1 MAAQIDQDRTQLHMS
16 IAEEIKDRLD
26 IVDVV
31 SDYVPLR
38 KAGRVYKALCP
49 FHQEKTPSFVVFP
62 ESGTW
67 RCFGACGTGGDLFS
81 FVMKREN
88 LDFREALELLA
99 PKAGVSLAPP
109 DLATSE
115 RHQYLDKL
123 RELNQAAALYFH
135 SQLQSSPAGAEAR
148 DYLERRGLDSATID
162 KFQMGYAPDSWDSL
176 LNYLRHTERGYTQE
190 DILAAGL
197 IIEKEYEE
205 SGRVSHYDRFR
216 QRVMVPIRDI
226 RGQVVGF
233 GARALAADQ
242 QPKYLNT
249 PQTPLFDKSSIL
261 FGLDAARQSIRARDK
276 AIIVEGYMDVLAC
289 HQFGEGN
296 VVASMGTALTEQQL
310 KQLRRYTDTIVLAL
324 DADTAG
330 QAATLRGISQARES
344 LDREWTPSLDPR
356 GMLRFESRLAADL
369 RIMTLPEGKDP
380 DDVVRSDPKLWRSL
394 VDSAQPLVDFYF
406 DLVRQTEDLTSAQ
419 GKSAAVDQLAPLILE
434 VSNEIQRTHYA
445 QQLARLVQ
453 TDERTIERELAR
465 RTTSQRAAKRR
476 PPPPDE
482 PPPLDDDP
490 EWQALAVTPPR
501 KAKPLGNGH
510 AVHLLALLVLQP
522 NIFPHMQS
530 ELVELEV
537 GSLDEDDFSKAE
549 ERAVCA
555 ALLAGQLD
563 DVDDLSGFDP
573 DLARHIEQL
582 RTYGQRW
589 PELSQQQLLKDLVD
603 TVLRLRIDNLETR
616 TRMLPTLAQDA
627 ESEGNQ
633 EDARAYRLKQG
644 ELSQH
649 RRSLEQTL
657 NIRTYAGRRKMSP
670 SI

>member
-1 MAAQIDQDRTQLHMS
+1 MS

-31 SDYVPLR
+31 SAYVPLR

-67 RCFGACGTGGDLFS
+67 RCFGACGTGGDLFA

-109 DLATSE
+109 DQETSE
-115 RHQYLDKL
+115 RDQYLDKL
-123 RELNQAAALYFH
+123 REINQAAALFFH
-135 SQLQSSPAGAEAR
+135 SQLRQSPAGAVAR
-148 DYLERRGLDSATID
+148 DYLDKRGLDSAIID
-162 KFQMGYAPDSWDSL
+162 KFQLGYAPEAWDSL
-176 LNYLRHTERGYTQE
+176 LSYLRQAGRGYE
-190 DILAAGL
+190 LADILAAGL
-197 IIEKEYEE
+197 IIEREYEDT
-205 SGRVSHYDRFR
+205 GRVSHYDRFR

-226 RGQVVGF
+226 RGQVIGF
-233 GARALAADQ
+233 GARALTGDQ

-249 PQTPLFDKSSIL
+249 SQTPLFDKSSIL
-261 FGLDAARQSIRARDK
+261 FGLDAARQAIRAKGK

-344 LDREWTPSLDPR
+344 LDREWMPSLDPR
-356 GMLRFESRLAADL
+356 GMLRFEARLAADL
-369 RIMTLPEGKDP
+369 RIMTLPEGQDP
-380 DDVVRSDPKLWRSL
+380 DDVMRSDPEDHGRTWRSL
-394 VDSAQPLVDFYF
+394 VDAAQPVVDFYF
-406 DLVRQTEDLTSAQ
+406 DLVRQTEDLNSAQ

-434 VSNEIQRTHYA
+434 VSSEIQRAHYA

-453 TDERTIERELAR
+453 TDERTIERDLLR
-465 RTTSQRAAKRR
+465 RASPQRAVKRQL
-476 PPPPDE
+476 PPDI
-482 PPPLDDDP
+482 D
-490 EWQALAVTPPR
+490 TPPIEADPDQPAPARTPAR
-501 KAKPLGNGH
+501 KPKALGNSH
-510 AVHLLALLVLQP
+510 AIHLLALLVLQP
-522 NIFPHMQS
+522 GIFPHLQS
-530 ELVELEV
+530 ELVELGV
-537 GSLDEDDFSKAE
+537 GSLDEDDFSRSE
-549 ERAVCA
+549 ERSVCA

-563 DVDDLSGFDP
+563 VADEWIDS
-573 DLARHIEQL
+573 DLAWQIEQL
-582 RTYGQRW
+582 RAYGQRW

-616 TRMLPTLAQDA
+616 TRALPSLAQDA

-633 EDARAYRLKQG
+633 EDAMIYRQLQG

-657 NIRTYAGRRKMSP
+657 NIRTYAGRRKMTP
-670 SI
+670 SL

>member
-1 MAAQIDQDRTQLHMS
+1 MS

-31 SDYVPLR
+31 SGYVPLR

-99 PKAGVSLAPP
+99 PKAGVSLSPP
-109 DLATSE
+109 DQATSE
-115 RHQYLDKL
+115 RNQYLDKL
-123 RELNQAAALYFH
+123 REINQTAALFFH
-135 SQLQSSPAGAEAR
+135 SQLQSSTAGAIAR
-148 DYLERRGLDSATID
+148 DYLQRRGLDGDTID

-176 LNYLRHTERGYTQE
+176 LNYLRQRGYTQE

-205 SGRVSHYDRFR
+205 GGRVSHYDRFR
-216 QRVMVPIRDI
+216 GRVIVPIRDI

-233 GARALAADQ
+233 GARALTGDQ

-261 FGLDAARQSIRARDK
+261 FGLDAARQAIRANGK

-289 HQFGEGN
+289 HQFGEAN
-296 VVASMGTALTEQQL
+296 VVASMGTALTEEQL

-330 QAATLRGISQARES
+330 QAATLRGITQARES
-344 LDREWTPSLDPR
+344 LDREWMPSLDPR
-356 GMLRFESRLAADL
+356 GIVRFEARLAADL

-380 DDVVRSDPKLWRSL
+380 DDVMRSDPDAPGVAWRAL
-394 VDSAQPLVDFYF
+394 VDAALPIVDFYF

-434 VSNEIQRTHYA
+434 VSDAIQRAHYA

-453 TDERTIERELAR
+453 TDERTIERELVR
-465 RTTSQRAAKRR
+465 RASPQRAKRQ
-476 PPPPDE
+476 PLPVEE

-490 EWQALAVTPPR
+490 EWQAMATTPPR
-501 KAKPLGNGH
+501 KSKPLGNGH

-522 NIFPHMQS
+522 AIFPHLQS
-530 ELVELEV
+530 ELVELGV
-537 GSLDEDDFSKAE
+537 GSLDEDDFNRAE

-563 DVDDLSGFDP
+563 DVDDWRGYDP
-573 DLARHIEQL
+573 DLVQHLEQL
-582 RTYGQRW
+582 RAYGQRW
-589 PELSQQQLLKDLVD
+589 PALSQQQLLKDLVD

-616 TRMLPTLAQDA
+616 TRMLPTLVQDA
-627 ESEGNQ
+627 ESEGND
-633 EDARAYRLKQG
+633 EDAMAYRLMQG
-644 ELSQH
+644 ELSRH

-657 NIRTYAGRRKMSP
+657 NIRTYAGRRRMAP
-670 SI
+670 SL